1 MDKQEREELRRA
13 NEAAWNVVAAKY
25 APEVEQHVEMLRS
38 GGTSLLPP
46 ELAALAPILA
56 SCGRAIHLQCS
67 HGTDALSLWK
77 LGAREV
83 VGLDI
88 SARMLALARRKAELL
103 GAPATWCHADV
114 LAPPAGLAGTADLV
128 FTGKGALPWV
138 LDLAAWAGVVARLLA
153 PGGHFYIYEGHPLNW
168 LWEHQA
174 PGLHLRPDAD
184 YFARSPR
191 VSDDF
196 PGLYLQAAA
205 AEGAEPERAYERQWT
220 LGEVVSALAA
230 AGLTLVSLTEH
241 REHFWPQFPH
251 VPADE
256 LGRLPHTFG
265 LLMRK
270 PISAG

>member
-1 MDKQEREELRRA
+1 MDEREREELRRA

-25 APEVEQHVEMLRS
+25 APEVEHDARLLSS

-46 ELAALAPILA
+46 ELDALAPILA
-56 SCGRAIHLQCS
+56 SGRAVHLQCS

-88 SARMLALARRKAELL
+88 SERMLALARRKAELL
-103 GAPATWCHADV
+103 DAPATWCHADV
-114 LAPPAGLAGTADLV
+114 LAPPDHLDGTADLV
-128 FTGKGALPWV
+128 YTGKGALPWV
-138 LDLAAWAGVVARLLA
+138 LDLAAWAGVVARLLV

-168 LWEHQA
+168 LWVHQA
-174 PGLHLRPDAD
+174 PDLRLRPGAD
-184 YFARSPR
+184 YFARAPR

-196 PGLYLQAAA
+196 PGLFLQAAA
-205 AEGAEPERAYERQWT
+205 AEGAQPERAFERQWT

-241 REHFWPQFPH
+241 AGHFWPQFPN
-251 VPADE
+251 VPAHR
-256 LGRLPHTFG
+256 LRLLPHTFG
-265 LLMRK
+265 LLMRR
-270 PISAG
+270 PARAGG